1 MAKIVTLTLNPSI
14 DGSAEAEKVRHTNKV
29 RTFNERFDPGGG
41 GINVARVVK
50 ALGGDVCALYLAGGA
65 TGDALDSLIDKQGV
79 PRKRIPIADDTRL
92 SHVVFERESGKEYR
106 FTPEGPKLSGDEVS
120 ACLDAL
126 REMDCGY
133 LVASGSLPRGVE
145 ADFYTRVAD
154 IAREKGAHFVLD
166 TSGDALKAALEHGG
180 IHFVKPS
187 HGEFRNLVGDDCQST
202 EAMGADAISAAAK
215 RFIDDGKAEIIA
227 VTLGHEGAVL
237 IDQDGTYQRDVPKV
251 TVRSAVGAGDSFVAG
266 MTHAL
271 STGLSHRDAFLM
283 GMAAGSAAVMTPGT
297 ELCRAEDVERL
308 FAQLQNEQGKS

>member
-29 RTFNERFDPGGG
+29 RTSNERFDPGGG

-50 ALGGDVCALYLAGGA
+50 ELGGDVCALYLAGGA
-65 TGDALDSLIDKQGV
+65 TGDVLDSLIDKQGV
-79 PRKRIPIADDTRL
+79 ARKRIPIADDTRL
-92 SHVVFERESGKEYR
+92 SHVVYERESGKEFR
-106 FTPEGPKLSGDEVS
+106 FTPEGPKLSGAEID

-126 REMDCGY
+126 RGMDCDY

-154 IAREKGAHFVLD
+154 VAREKGAHFVLD
-166 TSGDALKAALEHGG
+166 TSGDALKSALDHGG

-187 HGEFRNLVGDDCQST
+187 HGEFRNLTGQDCHH
-202 EAMGADAISAAAK
+202 ADEISAAAK
-215 RFIDDGKAEIIA
+215 GFIDDGKAEMIA

-237 IDQDGTYQRDVPKV
+237 VDRDGAYERAVPEV
-251 TVRSAVGAGDSFVAG
+251 EVRSAVGAGDSFVAG
-266 MTHAL
+266 MTHGL
-271 STGLSHRDAFLM
+271 STGLSHRDAFLL

-297 ELCRAEDVERL
+297 ELCRRADVERL
-308 FAQLQNEQGKS
+308 YAQLRNDEMEA